1 MNTRKMFFLCNAIN
15 DGGMFLYE
23 LFTPKIKFELPEIN
37 LNLPEVSLHQEE
49 MISTIWFLKNLNYL
63 KIDKLVLFWFRNLVL
78 VY

>member
-49 MISTIWFLKNLNYL
+49 MISAI
-63 KIDKLVLFWFRNLVL
+63 
-78 VY
+78 